1 MCAFLGLQHFLTMI
15 GLAQN
20 VNHCHHYHRHYHLL
34 SQHLLHHFCFC
45 STISGTITNL
55 PLLTGGTLSIP
66 FLLCPAL
73 CIREGIVTLLLL
85 FLLLLIVSA
94 IVVVLL
100 LFLVYLILL
109 MITKQG
115 G

>member
-20 VNHCHHYHRHYHLL
+20 VNHCHHYH
-34 SQHLLHHFCFC
+34 HLLHHFCFC

-100 LFLVYLILL
+100 LFLIYLILL